1 MKRDLHRAAGFRR
14 LSLSRWLLAALS
26 VFSTLQ
32 WVGRARADSPNV
44 TLRSQTVTPGGVQ
57 SAIEIQIK
65 PTDG

>member
-1 MKRDLHRAAGFRR
+1 MKRDLHRGAGFRR
-14 LSLSRWLLAALS
+14 LSLIRWLLAALS
-26 VFSTLQ
+26 VLSTLQ
-32 WVGRARADSPNV
+32 WIGRAPADSPDD